1 MDLGE
6 TGINTILVILLV
18 VLLAANIYFKKR
30 KGDKTPLGMVVS
42 IFSEVSGNLQLTETF
57 SFHRGS
63 SKFKTGSWERN
74 KDKIDFVPMEL
85 RNTLSKA
92 FEMSREVNERI
103 DAARKHSSDSY
114 MAGIDVDKLKAP
126 LAKSKQE
133 LQEWLQENMQN
144 PEYAPPKR
152 RGLFG

>member
-1 MDLGE
+1 MDLGD
-6 TGINTILVILLV
+6 TGINVILVILIVVFLV
-18 VLLAANIYFKKR
+18 GNIYFKKR

-42 IFSEVSGNLQLTETF
+42 IFSEVNGNQQIIEAF
-57 SFHRGS
+57 SFHRTS
-63 SKFKTGSWERN
+63 QKFRTGNWERN

-85 RNTLSKA
+85 RNTLSRA
-92 FEMSREVNERI
+92 FDMAREFNERI
-103 DAARKHSSDSY
+103 DAARKHGSDSY

-144 PEYAPPKR
+144 PEFAPPKR